1 MMRWWQYGWAQKP
14 SRWWLCVYVRERG
27 NERQREMGLREWTKW
42 MNERLVE
49 TTTTMLICHAYN
61 WLLLLLLLLWV
72 YRVYICNQYWHC
84 PYVWMVYSYANT
96 KGSYVCRMSTIEVH
110 IYIFYIYNNMY
121 YYCNRWSGAVC
132 SVSLWLRQKPCDMA
146 ATQSCLH
153 TIYHH
158 CTSTQIW
165 IHFSSPFQC
174 SHT

>member
-1 MMRWWQYGWAQKP
+1 MNQLHNVLAIITSTHAVTFSYIYIYIIISYINNINNNNIYVCIWWDDGSMAELKNHQDDG
-14 SRWWLCVYVRERG
+14 YVCMWERG

-110 IYIFYIYNNMY
+110 IYIYILY
-121 YYCNRWSGAVC
+121 
-132 SVSLWLRQKPCDMA
+132 
-146 ATQSCLH
+146 
-153 TIYHH
+153 I
-158 CTSTQIW
+158 
-165 IHFSSPFQC
+165 
-174 SHT
+174 